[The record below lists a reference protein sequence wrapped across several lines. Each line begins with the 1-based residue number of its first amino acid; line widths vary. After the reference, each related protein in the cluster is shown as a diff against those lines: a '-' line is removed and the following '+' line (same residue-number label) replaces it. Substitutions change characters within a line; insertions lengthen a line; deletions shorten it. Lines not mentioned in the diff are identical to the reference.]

1 MVLQEPG
8 FAIVTGEFRF
18 NCTAQGSSEPV
29 QSFHWYHNGSLINP
43 PNFRISTSMSSERSE
58 TLMVSSAERAD
69 AGEYYCV
76 AAFADTNITSNF
88 YTLRING
95 DGIMIEHCVKLF

>member
-1 MVLQEPG
+1 M
-8 FAIVTGEFRF
+8 
-18 NCTAQGSSEPV
+18 N
-29 QSFHWYHNGSLINP
+29 
-43 PNFRISTSMSSERSE
+43 SERSE

-69 AGEYYCV
+69 TGEYYCV

-88 YTLRING
+88 YTLQING